1 MNIKTRIQKLKRK
14 LKYLF
19 LTDTE
24 KRMMSLSAKITDEYI
39 QNRKFRRLIIKCGF
53 DETIEKMLKEWKTKN
68 QSF

>member
-1 MNIKTRIQKLKRK
+1 MNIKTRIQRIKRK

-24 KRMMSLSAKITDEYI
+24 KKMINLSAKITNEYI
-39 QNRKFRRLIIKCGF
+39 TNREFRRLMKKCGF
-53 DETIEKMLKEWKTKN
+53 DSTINQMLNEWETKN

>member
-1 MNIKTRIQKLKRK
+1 MNIKIRIQKLKRK
-14 LKYLF
+14 IKYLF

-39 QNRKFRRLIIKCGF
+39 HNREFRRLIKKCGF
-53 DETIEKMLKEWKTKN
+53 DDTINKMLEEWETKN